1 MEGVNSRTSTADAF
15 SVEEPASEVAIIATD
30 ARLFRWRRRRLST
43 GALTSPEVTCSDV
56 WMSSPVEAVQT
67 QVDAYNARDAVAFTA
82 CYHPEATIVGPDGEV
97 MVEGSEAINALY
109 ADLFAQ
115 SPDLHAEVRT
125 RISIGQWV
133 IDEEDASGLVVEG
146 SPTDMH
152 AVVIYRVSNGLIVR
166 AQLLT

>member
-1 MEGVNSRTSTADAF
+1 MEGMNSRTSTAYAF
-15 SVEEPASEVAIIATD
+15 AVREPAEGARIATEV
-30 ARLFRWRRRRLST
+30 RWSRRRRRRSST
-43 GALTSPEVTCSDV
+43 GVLTSPQVTCSDV
-56 WMSSPVEAVQT
+56 RMSSPVEAVQT

-109 ADLFAQ
+109 AGLFAQ
-115 SPDLHAEVRT
+115 SPDLHVDIRT

-133 IDEEDASGLVVEG
+133 IDEEDASGLVFEG